1 LDIEPVKIK
10 HAENFFFKLNKHDD
24 ETYDLF
30 VEKGE
35 E

>member
-1 LDIEPVKIK
+1 MQNVPRSMKEEGHKVL
-10 HAENFFFKLNKHDD
+10 KLNKNDD